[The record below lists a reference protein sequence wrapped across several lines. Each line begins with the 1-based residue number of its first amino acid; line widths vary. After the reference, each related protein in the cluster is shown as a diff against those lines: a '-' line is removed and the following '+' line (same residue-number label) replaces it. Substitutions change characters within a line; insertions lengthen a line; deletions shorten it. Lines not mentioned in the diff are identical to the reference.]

1 MTKEELEKVRNEHYL
16 YIYSDMDAYEAVSF
30 VADLLKAEANSL
42 REHEPYATRTI
53 ERHQASRFPAG
64 RPQGPP
70 LRIAHPY

>member
-30 VADLLKAEANSL
+30 VADLLEAEANSL

-53 ERHQASRFPAG
+53 ERLEQAYREVINLEPG
-64 RPQGPP
+64 
-70 LRIAHPY
+70 LEEEDE